1 MSEDSS
7 AERTEEPTARRL
19 EKAREEGQIARS
31 VELNT
36 AVLLV
41 TATMFFTFSGQWM
54 FDKLGQLFVSQLQ
67 FDRKVMDKADLLP
80 AIFAQSVFDGYVII
94 FPIMITLA
102 VLAILSTG
110 LTGGFIFSSKL
121 LMPNFAKL
129 NPMSGLAR
137 IFGIKAVIE
146 LGKSILKFSIVTI
159 ILYLTVM
166 HNMEALLNLNRMD
179 LNVAVKQA
187 GSMIVDACFWMS
199 MGLVLIALLDVPL
212 QIYQVNKKL
221 KMTKQEVKDEM
232 KDSEGRPEIKAQIRR
247 RQREMAN
254 NKMMSKVK
262 DADVVITNPQHFA
275 VALQYDPTSDGAPI
289 LIAKGADELARKIRE
304 IAKEEGV
311 EIFEAPELA
320 RALYFTTK
328 LDTIIPEELYHAVA
342 QVIAYVFSL
351 NDAYS
356 KSSRFVKPKPK
367 IPENMRFDE
376 NGYLLDNAVA

>member
-1 MSEDSS
+1 MSEESS
-7 AERTEEPTARRL
+7 SERTEEPTARRL

-41 TATMFFTFSGQWM
+41 TATFSGQWM
-54 FDKLGQLFVSQLQ
+54 FDKLGQLFVYQLQ
-67 FDRKVMDKADLLP
+67 FDRKVMDKAELLP

-102 VLAILSTG
+102 VLAVLSTG
-110 LTGGFIFSSKL
+110 LTGGFIFSAKL
-121 LMPNFAKL
+121 LMPNFGKL

-137 IFGIKAVIE
+137 IFGIKAIIE
-146 LGKSILKFSIVTI
+146 LGKSILKFSIVTV
-159 ILYLTVM
+159 ILFLTVM

-199 MGLVLIALLDVPL
+199 MGLVFIALLDVPL

-328 LDTIIPEELYHAVA
+328 LETIIPEELYHAVA

-376 NGYLLDNAVA
+376 NGYLMDNAVA

>member
-1 MSEDSS
+1 MAEESS

-67 FDRKVMDKADLLP
+67 FDRKVMDKAELLP
-80 AIFAQSVFDGYVII
+80 AIFGQSIFDGYVII

-146 LGKSILKFSIVTI
+146 LGKSILKFSIVTV

-166 HNMEALLNLNRMD
+166 HDMEALLNLNRMD

-328 LDTIIPEELYHAVA
+328 LDTIIPEELYHSVA

>member
-1 MSEDSS
+1 MAEESS

-67 FDRKVMDKADLLP
+67 FDRKVMDKAELLP
-80 AIFAQSVFDGYVII
+80 AIFGQSIFDGYVII

-146 LGKSILKFSIVTI
+146 LGKSILKFSIVTV

-166 HNMEALLNLNRMD
+166 HDMEALLNLNRMD